1 MATATQTKHR
11 VSSAPHLETCKR
23 FFYDEKSMLPLDQIA
38 DKLHKR
44 ELILFIGSGMS
55 AGCYPTWRDLLQE
68 LITAHL
74 SGDDQAEAPA

>member
-1 MATATQTKHR
+1 
-11 VSSAPHLETCKR
+11 
-23 FFYDEKSMLPLDQIA
+23 MLPLDQIA

-44 ELILFIGSGMS
+44 ELILFIGSGVS

-74 SGDDQAEAPA
+74 SGDDQVEAPA